1 MANLGINLLWLSVVF
16 QAIDTLLL
24 WLNTQSDPNSSIVF
38 PVIVLAF
45 SALLVSKIAAGRNWA
60 RIFFLVLVAL
70 ELAALFLSPGVAAVT
85 FGRPGVRGLLG
96 AAIPVLEI
104 VGTFMLFIPSAS
116 EQFRS

>member
-38 PVIVLAF
+38 PVIVLVF
-45 SALLVSKIAAGRNWA
+45 SALLVSKIAAGRTWA
-60 RIFFLVLVAL
+60 RIFFLVLVVL

-85 FGRPGVRGLLG
+85 FGRPGIRGLLG
-96 AAIPVLEI
+96 GAIPVLEI